1 MNAMPAAASYTINP
15 APLEGEPSPDALSL
29 RLWQQGDTRGYNE
42 LVKRY
47 ERPLFAFILRIV
59 RDTFEAQDLLQ
70 ESFIRLYRN
79 QEKLR
84 EDKNLK

>member
-15 APLEGEPSPDALSL
+15 APLEVQPSPDALSL
-29 RLWQQGDTRGYNE
+29 RLWQQGDVRGYNE

-59 RDTFEAQDLLQ
+59 RDTF
-70 ESFIRLYRN
+70 
-79 QEKLR
+79 
-84 EDKNLK
+84 